1 MPAVWGK
8 SHCLHAG
15 LDDKYN
21 LYVTKG
27 RTASIFQLTEYGML
41 DLALG
46 IPFYKLRRLANMSC
60 DQNDDFTY

>member
-27 RTASIFQLTEYGML
+27 RAASIFQLTEYGML

-46 IPFYKLRRLANMSC
+46 IPF
-60 DQNDDFTY
+60 